1 MLSLASEHGELALSP
16 QEPVRAT
23 GRETAF
29 SMLVSTSAELG
40 LFDGRM
46 HNEDSELEVVEI
58 GKVHVLVAV
67 EEELAVVLSVM
78 GTSLNGDPV
87 VGTPL

>member
-1 MLSLASEHGELALSP
+1 MLSLASELGELALSP

-29 SMLVSTSAELG
+29 SMLISTSAELW
-40 LFDGRM
+40 LFEGGT
-46 HNEDSELEVVEI
+46 HNDDSELEAVDF

-67 EEELAVVLSVM
+67 EEELAALVSVI

-87 VGTPL
+87 VGTVL